1 MYDENHN
8 NQPPLKNM
16 TKKQMWQILLMIL
29 VIGTVWSYL
38 AQKQRPAA
46 EPKPDIVKTE
56 RTYPIMGTIA
66 QVTFYTKTESQG
78 EMAADAVLNT
88 FTGVSNA
95 CNIYNP
101 QSELSRL
108 NKTAFDKPFKCSD
121 MLWHLLQAGRKAYN
135 LSGGDFDISARP
147 LMLLW
152 GFYRKRG
159 ETLPSAAETTE
170 ALGKTG
176 LDKVVFNDLDKS
188 VKFKVSGMSLDL
200 GGMAKGA
207 AVDLAAKAV
216 VKLGVHCGIINLGGN
231 MLCLSV
237 PPPGRETFVI
247 GVRNPLNKA
256 EICDRVEV
264 LDQALATSGNYERY
278 VTIKGKQ
285 YTHIMNV
292 RTGKPVSDM
301 YSVTVIAPTAL
312 ETDIFS
318 TSVFIKGVAYARD
331 IVKSHPE
338 LAFLIIQPGPQ
349 GKPVITEVNGQ
360 DNQVEWGDVEL

>member
-1 MYDENHN
+1 
-8 NQPPLKNM
+8 
-16 TKKQMWQILLMIL
+16 
-29 VIGTVWSYL
+29 
-38 AQKQRPAA
+38 
-46 EPKPDIVKTE
+46 
-56 RTYPIMGTIA
+56 
-66 QVTFYTKTESQG
+66 
-78 EMAADAVLNT
+78 
-88 FTGVSNA
+88 
-95 CNIYNP
+95 
-101 QSELSRL
+101 
-108 NKTAFDKPFKCSD
+108 
-121 MLWHLLQAGRKAYN
+121 
-135 LSGGDFDISARP
+135 
-147 LMLLW
+147 MLLW

-170 ALGKTG
+170 ALSKTG
-176 LDKVVFNDLDKS
+176 LDKIVFNDLDKS
-188 VKFKVSGMSLDL
+188 VKFKVRGMSLDL

-231 MLCLSV
+231 MLCLSE

-247 GVRNPLNKA
+247 GVRDPMNKA
-256 EICDRVEV
+256 EICSRVEV

-301 YSVTVIAPTAL
+301 YSVTVIAPNAL

-318 TSVFIKGVAYARD
+318 TSVFIKGVDYARK

-338 LAFLIIQPGPQ
+338 LAFLIIQPGPE
-349 GKPVITEVNGQ
+349 GKPVITKVNGQ
-360 DNQVEWGDVEL
+360 DNQVDWGDIKL